1 MLLLLAP
8 ERALFCCLFQ
18 ILFYAGRIRTSLTV
32 STMPGIHE
40 YLPSYAYFSKFVQD
54 EFGLEVHDVVK
65 AIIVKRLHCYRFFRE
80 NSHFLF

>member
-18 ILFYAGRIRTSLTV
+18 ILFYAGRIITSLTV

-40 YLPSYAYFSKFVQD
+40 YLPSYAYFSKLLLPRV
-54 EFGLEVHDVVK
+54 
-65 AIIVKRLHCYRFFRE
+65 
-80 NSHFLF
+80 NSFKTNLVWKYTKLSKL